1 MLEETLTSDKSQH
14 NQDKNSNPLILNF
27 DGVENK
33 NNKEKKELKN
43 QTNNNEITFQDK
55 ISEKVGSVKSFF

>member
-33 NNKEKKELKN
+33 NNKEKKRIK
-43 QTNNNEITFQDK
+43 
-55 ISEKVGSVKSFF
+55 KSNK